1 MEQKRP
7 PKCIGGSLGRVITQ
21 LVYELKSGGRGSS
34 YNPKG
39 SLPCHENMLSSPF
52 AGV

>member
-21 LVYELKSGGRGSS
+21 LVYELKSGGERRQLQSEG
-34 YNPKG
+34 
-39 SLPCHENMLSSPF
+39 
-52 AGV
+52 